1 MKQSIDARSEEDHAV
16 VRLANWRRLK
26 GGSFLMGSDRHYP
39 EEAPAHWEQVEG
51 FEIQDTPV
59 TNVMFAEFIACTGY
73 VTQAERPLRP
83 EDYPGVPPA
92 QLQPA
97 SLVFIPPTVPVLLD
111 DVSRWWS
118 LVPGADWSH
127 PQGPGSNLRNMDNHP
142 VVHVGLEDAMAYAQ
156 WAGCD
161 LPTEQE
167 WEYAAWGGHQASEY
181 VWGHELVSDGQYQA
195 NTWQGA
201 FPNENLQAD
210 GFAGTSPVKTFP
222 GNGFGLFD
230 MIGNVWEWTTSIF
243 QPTHDAPQKSCCTNA
258 KISAGMKVLKGGSHL
273 CAPNYCQRY
282 RAPARSPQ
290 SVDTTSSHIGFRC
303 VRR

>member
-1 MKQSIDARSEEDHAV
+1 MKLPTEARAEQDDATAG
-16 VRLANWRRLK
+16 LANWLRLE
-26 GGSFLMGSDRHYP
+26 GGSFQMGSDHHYP

-59 TNVMFAEFIACTGY
+59 TNAMFAEFIACTGY
-73 VTQAERPLRP
+73 VTQAERPLNS
-83 EDYPGVPPA
+83 EEYPGVALA

-97 SLVFIPPTVPVLLD
+97 SLVFTPPTRAVLLD
-111 DVSRWWS
+111 DARRWWS
-118 LVPGADWSH
+118 LIPGADWCH
-127 PQGPGSNLRNMDNHP
+127 PQGPDSDLRKMENHP

-167 WEYAAWGGHQASEY
+167 WEYAAWGGHSGSEF
-181 VWGHELVSDGQYQA
+181 VWGRELVPGGQYMA

-201 FPNENLQAD
+201 FPNENLEAD
-210 GFAGTSPVKTFP
+210 GYARTSPARAFP
-222 GNGFGLFD
+222 ANGYGLFD
-230 MIGNVWEWTTSIF
+230 MIGNVWEWTTAVY
-243 QPTHDAPQKSCCTNA
+243 QPTHGNLVKSCCSST
-258 KISAGMKVLKGGSHL
+258 KSSAGMRVLKGGSHL

-282 RAPARSPQ
+282 RASARSPQ
-290 SVDTTSSHIGFRC
+290 AIDTTSSHTGFRC